1 MARATR
7 GGDEKKWKGEDDV
20 NRRATY
26 AQSRA
31 AFKEREEEM
40 TTLTSIKSVSQ
51 DGSGQYV
58 SPANGMD
65 LQVLGVSRQ
74 LKSGKEIL
82 SDVSFSVE
90 PGELVAIVGGSGAGK
105 TTLLNALAGVA
116 PPTSGRVLYDGRD
129 YYENIDEFRHSLGY
143 VPQDDIIHRDLPLE
157 ATLRYSAHLRLP
169 ADSSSTEKEMA
180 VQEALNVLG
189 LAERSALPVK
199 ALSGGQRKRASI
211 GVELLTR
218 PRIFFLDEPTS
229 GLDPAMSAELMR
241 LLRGLANDG
250 CTIVLTTH
258 VTQDIG
264 VCDKVVVLARDGH
277 LAFYGPPRRSL
288 EYFESSAFDEIYL
301 RIAEDEPSTWSRRYR
316 SSSDFRGPAHESA
329 PTWSVEDDRRKRPV
343 GSFSQWL
350 LLTRRNFDML
360 WRTPLTLAILFG
372 SPLMVI
378 LMFAMLFKG
387 SAFDHE
393 NPSPS
398 ATIMILFW
406 VAFGAFFFGLTYGL
420 LQICTEFPIFF
431 RERLV
436 NVRILPYVA
445 SKVAVLGP
453 VLIFICIL
461 MLGVLRVFDRL
472 PALGLETYAEMSV
485 TLILSAFAALALGLL
500 TSALVSS
507 PEQATMAMPMLCFP
521 QVLFSGAILPVPI
534 MAFLGK
540 TMSVFMSDRWSFESL
555 GHSVGLSAL
564 FANGA
569 SPLGPPLLA
578 QYGDSFSRPVIETW
592 LIMSVFTVIFL
603 AATCLVLKRKSSAST
618 S

>member
-1 MARATR
+1 MVKTLSIAEDRFNEGGPAPR
-7 GGDEKKWKGEDDV
+7 GMQLE
-20 NRRATY
+20 A
-26 AQSRA
+26 
-31 AFKEREEEM
+31 
-40 TTLTSIKSVSQ
+40 I
-51 DGSGQYV
+51 
-58 SPANGMD
+58 
-65 LQVLGVSRQ
+65 GVSRE
-74 LKSGKEIL
+74 LKSGKALL
-82 SDVSFSVE
+82 SDVSFSIE
-90 PGELVAIVGGSGAGK
+90 PGELVAILGGSGAGK

-116 PPTSGRVLYDGRD
+116 PPTSGRVRYDGRD

-157 ATLRYSAHLRLP
+157 TTLRYSAHLRLP
-169 ADSSSTEKEMA
+169 SDSSPTEREMA
-180 VQEALNVLG
+180 VQEALQVLG

-241 LLRGLANDG
+241 LLRGIADDG

-258 VTQDIG
+258 VTQDID
-264 VCDKVVVLARDGH
+264 VCDKVIVLARDGH
-277 LAFYGPPRRSL
+277 LAFYGPPRRAL
-288 EYFESSAFDEIYL
+288 EYFDASAFDEIYM
-301 RIAEDEPSTWSRRYR
+301 RIAEDEPSIWSGRFR
-316 SSSDFRGPAHESA
+316 SSTDFRGPGHGSA
-329 PTWSVEDDRRKRPV
+329 LTSAVSAAREQKSV
-343 GSFSQWL
+343 GSFRQWL
-350 LLTRRNFDML
+350 LLTRRSFDML
-360 WRTPLTLAILFG
+360 WRSPLTLAILLG

-387 SAFDHE
+387 GAFDHE

-461 MLGVLRVFDRL
+461 MLGVLMVSDRL
-472 PALGLETYAEMSV
+472 PSLGFETYAEMSV

-507 PEQATMAMPMLCFP
+507 PEQATIAMPMLCFP

-540 TMSVFMSDRWSFESL
+540 TMSAFMSDRWSFESL
-555 GHSVGLSAL
+555 GHSIGLNAL
-564 FANGA
+564 FANGD

-578 QYGDSFSRPVIETW
+578 QYGDSFSRPVTETW
-592 LIMSVFTVIFL
+592 LIMIAFTAVFLTS
-603 AATCLVLKRKSSAST
+603 TCIVLKRKSSAPI
-618 S
+618 

>member
-1 MARATR
+1 MVKTLSIAEDPSDEIGPAQR
-7 GGDEKKWKGEDDV
+7 GMELEAIGISRKLKGG
-20 NRRATY
+20 R
-26 AQSRA
+26 
-31 AFKEREEEM
+31 
-40 TTLTSIKSVSQ
+40 TLL
-51 DGSGQYV
+51 
-58 SPANGMD
+58 N
-65 LQVLGVSRQ
+65 
-74 LKSGKEIL
+74 
-82 SDVSFSVE
+82 DVSFSIQR
-90 PGELVAIVGGSGAGK
+90 GELVAIIGGSGAGK
-105 TTLLNALAGVA
+105 TTLLNALAGVT
-116 PPTSGRVLYDGRD
+116 PPTSGQVRYDGRD
-129 YYENIDEFRHSLGY
+129 YYENIDEFRHALGY
-143 VPQDDIIHRDLPLE
+143 VPQDDIIHRDLPL
-157 ATLRYSAHLRLP
+157 ATTLRYSAHLRLP

-180 VQEALNVLG
+180 VQEALDVLG

-241 LLRGLANDG
+241 LLRQLADDG

-264 VCDKVVVLARDGH
+264 VCDKVIVLARDGH
-277 LAFYGPPRRSL
+277 LAFQGPPRRAL
-288 EYFESSAFDEIYL
+288 EYFDASSFDEIYV
-301 RIAEDEPSTWSRRYR
+301 RVAEDEPSILSGRFR
-316 SSSDFRGPAHESA
+316 SSIDFRGPGPESVPA
-329 PTWSVEDDRRKRPV
+329 WASEDEREQKTV
-343 GSFSQWL
+343 GSFRQWL

-360 WRTPLTLAILFG
+360 WRSPLTLAILVG

-378 LMFAMLFKG
+378 LMFAMLFTG
-387 SAFDHE
+387 GAFDPQ

-461 MLGVLRVFDRL
+461 MLGVLRAFDRL

-500 TSALVSS
+500 MSALVSN
-507 PEQATMAMPMLCFP
+507 PEQATIALPMLCFP

-534 MAFLGK
+534 MAILGK
-540 TMSVFMSDRWSFESL
+540 TTSVFMSDRWSFESL
-555 GHSVGLSAL
+555 GHSVGLNAL
-564 FANGA
+564 FANGV
-569 SPLGPPLLA
+569 SPLGPPLLT

-592 LIMSVFTVIFL
+592 LIMVAFTLVFL
-603 AATCLVLKRKSSAST
+603 ASTCIVLTRKSSARAS
-618 S
+618 

>member
-1 MARATR
+1 M
-7 GGDEKKWKGEDDV
+7 EL
-20 NRRATY
+20 
-26 AQSRA
+26 RA
-31 AFKEREEEM
+31 AG
-40 TTLTSIKSVSQ
+40 I
-51 DGSGQYV
+51 
-58 SPANGMD
+58 
-65 LQVLGVSRQ
+65 SRK
-74 LKSGKEIL
+74 LKSGKTL
-82 SDVSFSVE
+82 LNDVSFAIE
-90 PGELVAIVGGSGAGK
+90 PGQLVAIVGGSGAGK

-129 YYENIDEFRHSLGY
+129 YYENIDQFRQSLGY

-157 ATLRYSAHLRLP
+157 STLRYSARLRLP
-169 ADSSSTEKEMA
+169 AGASPDEKERA

-189 LAERSALPVK
+189 LAERSDLPVK

-218 PRIFFLDEPTS
+218 PRVFFLDEPTS
-229 GLDPAMSAELMR
+229 GLDPAMAAELMR
-241 LLRGLANDG
+241 LLRRLTDDG
-250 CTIVLTTH
+250 CTVVLTTH

-264 VCDKVVVLARDGH
+264 VCDNVVLLTRDGH
-277 LAFYGPPRRSL
+277 LAFYGPPPSAL
-288 EYFESSAFDEIYL
+288 EYFEASAFDEIYTRL
-301 RIAEDEPSTWSRRYR
+301 AEDEPGTWGARFRFSRDVPEPDHRPE
-316 SSSDFRGPAHESA
+316 PAW
-329 PTWSVEDDRRKRPV
+329 PVEGEAAARPV
-343 GSFSQWL
+343 GSFRQWL

-360 WRTPLTLAILFG
+360 WRSPQTLAILLG

-387 SAFDHE
+387 GAFDLA

-436 NVRILPYVA
+436 NLRILPYVA

-453 VLIFICIL
+453 VLIVICIL
-461 MLGVLRVFDRL
+461 MLGVLRLFDRL
-472 PALGLETYAEMSV
+472 PALGLETYGEMSV

-507 PEQATMAMPMLCFP
+507 PEQATIALPMICFP

-534 MAFLGK
+534 MAFAGK
-540 TMSVFMSDRWSFESL
+540 ATSALMSDRWSFESL
-555 GHSVGLSAL
+555 GHSAELNTL

-578 QYGDSFSRPVIETW
+578 QYGDSFSRSAVETW
-592 LIMSVFTVIFL
+592 LIMTAFTVVFL
-603 AATCLVLKRKSSAST
+603 AATCLVLKRKSSI
-618 S
+618 

>member
-1 MARATR
+1 MDPKAIKRN
-7 GGDEKKWKGEDDV
+7 GYEKTMSKG
-20 NRRATY
+20 APTY
-26 AQSRA
+26 AESRGRVQG
-31 AFKEREEEM
+31 KM
-40 TTLTSIKSVSQ
+40 LSVSQ

-65 LQVLGVSRQ
+65 LRVLGVSRK

-105 TTLLNALAGVA
+105 TTLLNAIAGVA

-157 ATLRYSAHLRLP
+157 TTLRYSAHLRLP
-169 ADSSSTEKEMA
+169 ADSSATEKERVIQGAM
-180 VQEALNVLG
+180 NVLG
-189 LAERSALPVK
+189 LAERAALPVR

-211 GVELLTR
+211 GVELLTS

-229 GLDPAMSAELMR
+229 GLDPAMSSELMR
-241 LLRGLANDG
+241 LLRRLADDG
-250 CTIVLTTH
+250 CTVVLTTH

-264 VCDKVVVLARDGH
+264 VCDKVIFLARDGH
-277 LAFYGPPRRSL
+277 LAFYGPPRRAL
-288 EYFESSAFDEIYL
+288 EYFEAAAFDEIYV
-301 RIAEDEPSTWSRRYR
+301 RIAQDEPNVWDERFRTSK
-316 SSSDFRGPAHESA
+316 DFRATGEGS
-329 PTWSVEDDRRKRPV
+329 TSTIFSVEDERGQKPV
-343 GSFSQWL
+343 GSFRQWL

-360 WRTPLTLAILFG
+360 WRSPLTLAILLG

-387 SAFDHE
+387 GAFDPQ

-398 ATIMILFW
+398 AAIMILFW

-436 NVRILPYVA
+436 NLRILPYVG

-453 VLIFICIL
+453 VLILICIL
-461 MLGVLRVFDRL
+461 MLSVLRAFDRL
-472 PALGLETYAEMSV
+472 PALGFETYAEMSV
-485 TLILSAFAALALGLL
+485 TLVLSAFAALALGLL
-500 TSALVSS
+500 TSALVSR
-507 PEQATMAMPMLCFP
+507 PEQATIAMPMLCFP

-540 TMSVFMSDRWSFESL
+540 ALSVLMSDRWSFESL
-555 GHSVGLSAL
+555 GHSVGLNAL

-569 SPLGPPLLA
+569 SPLGPPLQA
-578 QYGDSFSRPVIETW
+578 QYAESFSRPAIETW
-592 LIMSVFTVIFL
+592 VIMIAFTVVFL
-603 AATCLVLKRKSSAST
+603 TMTCVVLKRKSSAQAS
-618 S
+618 

>member
-1 MARATR
+1 MELEA
-7 GGDEKKWKGEDDV
+7 
-20 NRRATY
+20 
-26 AQSRA
+26 
-31 AFKEREEEM
+31 
-40 TTLTSIKSVSQ
+40 I
-51 DGSGQYV
+51 
-58 SPANGMD
+58 
-65 LQVLGVSRQ
+65 GVSRE
-74 LKSGKEIL
+74 LKSGKALLNDI
-82 SDVSFSVE
+82 SFSIE

-116 PPTSGRVLYDGRD
+116 PPTSGHVRYDGRD
-129 YYENIDEFRHSLGY
+129 YYENIDEFRHALGY

-157 ATLRYSAHLRLP
+157 TTLRYSAHLRLP
-169 ADSSSTEKEMA
+169 ADSSPTEKEMA

-241 LLRGLANDG
+241 LLRRLADDG

-264 VCDKVVVLARDGH
+264 VCDKVIVLARDGH
-277 LAFYGPPRRSL
+277 LAFHGPPQRAL
-288 EYFESSAFDEIYL
+288 EYFDAAAFDEIYV
-301 RIAEDEPSTWSRRYR
+301 RVAEDEPSTWSGRFR
-316 SSSDFRGPAHESA
+316 SSTDFRGPGPGSA
-329 PTWSVEDDRRKRPV
+329 PAWAVADERGQKAV
-343 GSFSQWL
+343 GSFRQWL

-360 WRTPLTLAILFG
+360 WRSPLTLAILLG

-387 SAFDHE
+387 GAFDNE

-461 MLGVLRVFDRL
+461 MLGVLKVSDRL
-472 PALGLETYAEMSV
+472 PALGFEIYAEMSV

-500 TSALVSS
+500 MSALVSN
-507 PEQATMAMPMLCFP
+507 PEQATIALPMLCFP

-540 TMSVFMSDRWSFESL
+540 TMSALMSDRWSFESL
-555 GHSVGLSAL
+555 GHSVGLNAL

-592 LIMSVFTVIFL
+592 LIMIVFTVVFL
-603 AATCLVLKRKSSAST
+603 ASTCIVLKRKSSAQAS
-618 S
+618 

>member
-1 MARATR
+1 MLKTFSMAEDRSDNGTPSSR
-7 GGDEKKWKGEDDV
+7 GMELK
-20 NRRATY
+20 A
-26 AQSRA
+26 
-31 AFKEREEEM
+31 
-40 TTLTSIKSVSQ
+40 I
-51 DGSGQYV
+51 
-58 SPANGMD
+58 
-65 LQVLGVSRQ
+65 GVSRM
-74 LKSGKEIL
+74 LKSGKTL
-82 SDVSFSVE
+82 LNDVSFAIE
-90 PGELVAIVGGSGAGK
+90 PGQLVAIVGGSGAGK

-143 VPQDDIIHRDLPLE
+143 VPQDDIIHRDLPLGS
-157 ATLRYSAHLRLP
+157 TLRYSAHLRLP
-169 ADSSSTEKEMA
+169 AGSSATEKERA

-189 LAERSALPVK
+189 LAERSDLPVK

-218 PRIFFLDEPTS
+218 PRVFFLDEPTS

-241 LLRGLANDG
+241 LLRRLADDG
-250 CTIVLTTH
+250 CTVVLTTH

-264 VCDKVVVLARDGH
+264 VCDNVVFLAPDGH
-277 LAFYGPPRRSL
+277 LAFYGPPRRAL
-288 EYFESSAFDEIYL
+288 EYFEASAFDEIYL
-301 RIAEDEPSTWSRRYR
+301 RIAEDEPSAWSGRFR
-316 SSSDFRGPAHESA
+316 SSRDFRGLGHESA
-329 PTWSVEDDRRKRPV
+329 PAWSVEDESGGRPV
-343 GSFSQWL
+343 GSFRQWL

-360 WRTPLTLAILFG
+360 WRSPLTLAVLLG

-378 LMFAMLFKG
+378 SMFAMLFKG
-387 SAFDHE
+387 DAFDLA

-436 NVRILPYVA
+436 NLRILPYVG

-453 VLIFICIL
+453 VLILICIL

-507 PEQATMAMPMLCFP
+507 PEQATIAMPMLCFP

-534 MAFLGK
+534 MAFVGK
-540 TMSVFMSDRWSFESL
+540 AMSVLMSDRWSFESL
-555 GHSVGLSAL
+555 GHSAGLNAL

-578 QYGDSFSRPVIETW
+578 QYGDSFSRPVVETW
-592 LIMSVFTVIFL
+592 LIMTAFTVVFL
-603 AATCLVLKRKSSAST
+603 AATCLVLKKKSSAST

>member
-1 MARATR
+1 VR
-7 GGDEKKWKGEDDV
+7 
-20 NRRATY
+20 
-26 AQSRA
+26 
-31 AFKEREEEM
+31 
-40 TTLTSIKSVSQ
+40 
-51 DGSGQYV
+51 
-58 SPANGMD
+58 
-65 LQVLGVSRQ
+65 
-74 LKSGKEIL
+74 
-82 SDVSFSVE
+82 
-90 PGELVAIVGGSGAGK
+90 
-105 TTLLNALAGVA
+105 
-116 PPTSGRVLYDGRD
+116 YDGRD

-143 VPQDDIIHRDLPLE
+143 VPQDDIIHRDLPLDT
-157 ATLRYSAHLRLP
+157 TLRYSAHLRLP

-189 LAERSALPVK
+189 LAERSTLPVK

-241 LLRGLANDG
+241 LLRQLADDG

-264 VCDKVVVLARDGH
+264 VCDKVIVLARDGH
-277 LAFYGPPRRSL
+277 LAFHGPPHRAL
-288 EYFESSAFDEIYL
+288 EYFEASSFDEIYV
-301 RIAEDEPSTWSRRYR
+301 RVAEDEPSILSGRFR
-316 SSSDFRGPAHESA
+316 SSTDFRGPGPESA
-329 PTWSVEDDRRKRPV
+329 PAWAMEGEREQKTV
-343 GSFSQWL
+343 GSFRQWL

-360 WRTPLTLAILFG
+360 WRSPLTLAILLG

-387 SAFDHE
+387 GAFDPE

-436 NVRILPYVA
+436 NVRIVPYVA

-461 MLGVLRVFDRL
+461 MLGVLKASDRL
-472 PALGLETYAEMSV
+472 PALGFAIYAEMSV

-500 TSALVSS
+500 MSALVSN
-507 PEQATMAMPMLCFP
+507 PEQATIALPMLCFP
-521 QVLFSGAILPVPI
+521 QVLFSGAILPVSI

-540 TMSVFMSDRWSFESL
+540 TTSVFMSDRWSFESL
-555 GHSVGLSAL
+555 GHSVGLNAL
-564 FANGA
+564 FADGA

-592 LIMSVFTVIFL
+592 LIMIAFTVVFL
-603 AATCLVLKRKSSAST
+603 ASTCIVLKRKSSVT
-618 S
+618 R

>member
-1 MARATR
+1 MVKTLSIA
-7 GGDEKKWKGEDDV
+7 EDRSHED
-20 NRRATY
+20 
-26 AQSRA
+26 
-31 AFKEREEEM
+31 
-40 TTLTSIKSVSQ
+40 
-51 DGSGQYV
+51 
-58 SPANGMD
+58 SPAPRGME
-65 LQVLGVSRQ
+65 LEAIGVSRK
-74 LKSGKEIL
+74 LKSGKALLNDI
-82 SDVSFSVE
+82 SFSIE

-116 PPTSGRVLYDGRD
+116 PPTSGHVRYDGRD
-129 YYENIDEFRHSLGY
+129 YYENIDEFRHALGY

-157 ATLRYSAHLRLP
+157 TTLRYSAHLRLP
-169 ADSSSTEKEMA
+169 ADSSPTEKEMA

-241 LLRGLANDG
+241 LLRRLADDG

-264 VCDKVVVLARDGH
+264 VCDKVIVLARDGH
-277 LAFYGPPRRSL
+277 LAFHGPPQRAL
-288 EYFESSAFDEIYL
+288 EYFDAAAFDEIYV
-301 RIAEDEPSTWSRRYR
+301 RVAEDEPSTWSGRFR
-316 SSSDFRGPAHESA
+316 SSTDFRGPGPGSA
-329 PTWSVEDDRRKRPV
+329 PAWAVADERGQKAV
-343 GSFSQWL
+343 GSFRQWL

-360 WRTPLTLAILFG
+360 WRSPLTLAILLG

-387 SAFDHE
+387 GAFDNE

-461 MLGVLRVFDRL
+461 MLGVLKVSDRL
-472 PALGLETYAEMSV
+472 PALGFEIYAEMSV

-500 TSALVSS
+500 MSALVSN
-507 PEQATMAMPMLCFP
+507 PEQATIALPMLCFP

-540 TMSVFMSDRWSFESL
+540 TMSALMSDRWSFESL
-555 GHSVGLSAL
+555 GHSVGLNAL

-592 LIMSVFTVIFL
+592 LIMIVFTVVFL
-603 AATCLVLKRKSSAST
+603 ASTCIVLKRKSSAQAS
-618 S
+618 

>member
-1 MARATR
+1 MELEA
-7 GGDEKKWKGEDDV
+7 
-20 NRRATY
+20 
-26 AQSRA
+26 
-31 AFKEREEEM
+31 
-40 TTLTSIKSVSQ
+40 I
-51 DGSGQYV
+51 
-58 SPANGMD
+58 
-65 LQVLGVSRQ
+65 GVSRK
-74 LKSGKEIL
+74 LKSGKAL
-82 SDVSFSVE
+82 LNDVSFSIA

-116 PPTSGRVLYDGRD
+116 PPTSGHVRYDGRD
-129 YYENIDEFRHSLGY
+129 YYENIDEFRHALGY

-157 ATLRYSAHLRLP
+157 TTLRYSAHLRLP
-169 ADSSSTEKEMA
+169 ADSSPTEKEMA
-180 VQEALNVLG
+180 VQEALHVLG

-241 LLRGLANDG
+241 LLRRLADDG

-264 VCDKVVVLARDGH
+264 VCDKVIVLARDGH
-277 LAFYGPPRRSL
+277 LAFHGPPQRAL
-288 EYFESSAFDEIYL
+288 EYFDAAAFDEIYV
-301 RIAEDEPSTWSRRYR
+301 RVAEDEPSTWSERFR
-316 SSSDFRGPAHESA
+316 SSTDFRGPGPGSA
-329 PTWSVEDDRRKRPV
+329 PAWAVADERGQKAV
-343 GSFSQWL
+343 GSFRQWL

-360 WRTPLTLAILFG
+360 WRSPLTLAILLG

-387 SAFDHE
+387 GAFDNE

-461 MLGVLRVFDRL
+461 MLGVLKVSDRL
-472 PALGLETYAEMSV
+472 PALGFEIYAEMSV

-500 TSALVSS
+500 MSALVSN
-507 PEQATMAMPMLCFP
+507 PEQATIALPMLCFP

-540 TMSVFMSDRWSFESL
+540 TMSALMSDRWSFESL
-555 GHSVGLSAL
+555 GHSVGLNAL

-592 LIMSVFTVIFL
+592 LIMIVFTVVFL
-603 AATCLVLKRKSSAST
+603 ASTCIVLKRKSSAQAS
-618 S
+618 

>member
-1 MARATR
+1 M
-7 GGDEKKWKGEDDV
+7 ELK
-20 NRRATY
+20 
-26 AQSRA
+26 
-31 AFKEREEEM
+31 
-40 TTLTSIKSVSQ
+40 
-51 DGSGQYV
+51 
-58 SPANGMD
+58 
-65 LQVLGVSRQ
+65 VLGVSRK

-82 SDVSFSVE
+82 SDVSFTVE

-105 TTLLNALAGVA
+105 STLLNAIAGVA
-116 PPTSGRVLYDGRD
+116 PPTSGRILYDGRD

-157 ATLRYSAHLRLP
+157 TTLRYSAHLRLP
-169 ADSSSTEKEMA
+169 ADSSATEKERV
-180 VQEALNVLG
+180 VQGAMNVLG
-189 LAERSALPVK
+189 LAERAAIPVR

-211 GVELLTR
+211 GVELLTS

-229 GLDPAMSAELMR
+229 GLDPAMSSELMR
-241 LLRGLANDG
+241 LLRRLADDG
-250 CTIVLTTH
+250 CTVVLTTH

-264 VCDKVVVLARDGH
+264 VCDKVIFLARDGH
-277 LAFYGPPRRSL
+277 LAFFGPPRRAL
-288 EYFESSAFDEIYL
+288 EYFEAAAFDEIYL
-301 RIAEDEPSTWSRRYR
+301 RVAQDEPNAWDERFRTSK
-316 SSSDFRGPAHESA
+316 DFRTTGEGSA
-329 PTWSVEDDRRKRPV
+329 STILSVEDERGQKPV
-343 GSFSQWL
+343 GSFRQWL
-350 LLTRRNFDML
+350 ILTRRNFDML
-360 WRTPLTLAILFG
+360 WRSPLTLAILLG

-387 SAFDHE
+387 GAFDPQ

-436 NVRILPYVA
+436 NLRILPYVG

-453 VLIFICIL
+453 VLILICIL
-461 MLGVLRVFDRL
+461 MLGVLRAFDRL

-485 TLILSAFAALALGLL
+485 TLVLSAFAALALGLL
-500 TSALVSS
+500 TSALVSR
-507 PEQATMAMPMLCFP
+507 PEQATIAMPMLCFP
-521 QVLFSGAILPVPI
+521 QVLFSGAILPVPV

-540 TMSVFMSDRWSFESL
+540 AMSVVMSDRWSFESL
-555 GHSVGLSAL
+555 GHSVGLNAL

-578 QYGDSFSRPVIETW
+578 QYEGSFSRPVIETW
-592 LIMSVFTVIFL
+592 LIMIAFTVVFL
-603 AATCLVLKRKSSAST
+603 TMTCVVLERKSRQAS
-618 S
+618 

>member
-1 MARATR
+1 MVKTLSIAEDRFNEGGPAPR
-7 GGDEKKWKGEDDV
+7 GMQLE
-20 NRRATY
+20 A
-26 AQSRA
+26 
-31 AFKEREEEM
+31 
-40 TTLTSIKSVSQ
+40 I
-51 DGSGQYV
+51 
-58 SPANGMD
+58 
-65 LQVLGVSRQ
+65 GVSRE
-74 LKSGKEIL
+74 LKSGKAL
-82 SDVSFSVE
+82 LNDVSFSIE
-90 PGELVAIVGGSGAGK
+90 PGELVAILGGSGAGK

-116 PPTSGRVLYDGRD
+116 PPTSGRVRYDGRD

-157 ATLRYSAHLRLP
+157 TTLRYSAHLRLP
-169 ADSSSTEKEMA
+169 SDSSPTEREMA
-180 VQEALNVLG
+180 VQEALQVLG

-241 LLRGLANDG
+241 LLRGIADDG

-258 VTQDIG
+258 VTQDID
-264 VCDKVVVLARDGH
+264 VCDKVIVLARDGH
-277 LAFYGPPRRSL
+277 LAFYGPPRRAL
-288 EYFESSAFDEIYL
+288 EYFDASAFDEIYM
-301 RIAEDEPSTWSRRYR
+301 RIAEDEPSIWSGRFR
-316 SSSDFRGPAHESA
+316 SSTDFRGPGHGSA
-329 PTWSVEDDRRKRPV
+329 LTSAVSAAREQKSV
-343 GSFSQWL
+343 GSFRQWL
-350 LLTRRNFDML
+350 LLTRRSFDML
-360 WRTPLTLAILFG
+360 WRSPLTLAILLG

-387 SAFDHE
+387 GAFDHE

-461 MLGVLRVFDRL
+461 MLGVLMVSDRL
-472 PALGLETYAEMSV
+472 PSLGFETYAEMSV

-507 PEQATMAMPMLCFP
+507 PEQATIAMPMLCFP

-540 TMSVFMSDRWSFESL
+540 TMSAFMSDRWSFESL
-555 GHSVGLSAL
+555 GHSIGLNAL
-564 FANGA
+564 FANGD

-578 QYGDSFSRPVIETW
+578 QYGDSFSQPVTETW
-592 LIMSVFTVIFL
+592 LIMIAFTAVFLTS
-603 AATCLVLKRKSSAST
+603 TCIVLKRKSSASI
-618 S
+618 

>member
-1 MARATR
+1 MVKTLSIAEDRFNEGGPAPR
-7 GGDEKKWKGEDDV
+7 GMQLE
-20 NRRATY
+20 A
-26 AQSRA
+26 
-31 AFKEREEEM
+31 
-40 TTLTSIKSVSQ
+40 I
-51 DGSGQYV
+51 
-58 SPANGMD
+58 
-65 LQVLGVSRQ
+65 GVSRE
-74 LKSGKEIL
+74 LKSGKAL
-82 SDVSFSVE
+82 LNDVSFSIE
-90 PGELVAIVGGSGAGK
+90 PGELVAILGGSGAGK

-116 PPTSGRVLYDGRD
+116 PPTSGRVRYDGRD

-157 ATLRYSAHLRLP
+157 TTLRYSAHLRLP
-169 ADSSSTEKEMA
+169 SDSSPTEREMA
-180 VQEALNVLG
+180 VQEALQVLG

-241 LLRGLANDG
+241 LLRGIADDG

-258 VTQDIG
+258 VTQDID
-264 VCDKVVVLARDGH
+264 VCDKVIVLARDGH
-277 LAFYGPPRRSL
+277 LAFYGPPRRAL
-288 EYFESSAFDEIYL
+288 EYFDASAFDEIYM
-301 RIAEDEPSTWSRRYR
+301 RIAEDEPSIWSGRFR
-316 SSSDFRGPAHESA
+316 SSTDFRGPGHGSA
-329 PTWSVEDDRRKRPV
+329 LTSAVSAAREQKSV
-343 GSFSQWL
+343 GSFRQWL
-350 LLTRRNFDML
+350 LLTRRSFDML
-360 WRTPLTLAILFG
+360 WRSPLTLAILLG

-387 SAFDHE
+387 GAFDHE

-461 MLGVLRVFDRL
+461 MLGVLMVSDRL
-472 PALGLETYAEMSV
+472 PSLGFETYAEMSV

-507 PEQATMAMPMLCFP
+507 PEQATIAMPMLCFP

-540 TMSVFMSDRWSFESL
+540 TMSAFMSDRWSFESL
-555 GHSVGLSAL
+555 GHSIGLNAL
-564 FANGA
+564 FANGD

-578 QYGDSFSRPVIETW
+578 QYGDSFSRPVTETW
-592 LIMSVFTVIFL
+592 LIMIAFTAVFLTS
-603 AATCLVLKRKSSAST
+603 TCIVLKRKSSAPI
-618 S
+618 

>member
-1 MARATR
+1 MVKTLLIAEDRS
-7 GGDEKKWKGEDDV
+7 DEG
-20 NRRATY
+20 
-26 AQSRA
+26 
-31 AFKEREEEM
+31 
-40 TTLTSIKSVSQ
+40 
-51 DGSGQYV
+51 
-58 SPANGMD
+58 SPAPRGMA
-65 LQVLGVSRQ
+65 LEAIGVSRK
-74 LKSGKEIL
+74 LKGGKAL
-82 SDVSFSVE
+82 LNDVSFSIE
-90 PGELVAIVGGSGAGK
+90 PAEMVAIVGGSGAGK

-116 PPTSGRVLYDGRD
+116 PPTSGQVRYDGRD

-157 ATLRYSAHLRLP
+157 TTLRYSAHLRLP
-169 ADSSSTEKEMA
+169 ADSSPTEKEMA
-180 VQEALNVLG
+180 VQDALNVLG

-229 GLDPAMSAELMR
+229 VLDPATSAELMR
-241 LLRGLANDG
+241 LVRGLANDG
-250 CTIVLTTH
+250 CTVVLTTH
-258 VTQDIG
+258 VTQHIG
-264 VCDKVVVLARDGH
+264 VCDKVVFLARDGH
-277 LAFYGPPRRSL
+277 LAFYGPPRRAL
-288 EYFESSAFDEIYL
+288 EYFEASAFDEIYL
-301 RIAEDEPSTWSRRYR
+301 RIAEDEPTIWSGRYR
-316 SSSDFRGPAHESA
+316 SSSDFPGPAHESA
-329 PTWSVEDDRRKRPV
+329 PSWSVEDERGGRPV

-360 WRTPLTLAILFG
+360 WRTPLTLAILLG

-387 SAFDHE
+387 GAFDHE
-393 NPSPS
+393 NPSPN

-453 VLIFICIL
+453 VLIFVCIL

-472 PALGLETYAEMSV
+472 PALEPETYAEMSV

-507 PEQATMAMPMLCFP
+507 PEQATIAMPMLCFP

-540 TMSVFMSDRWSFESL
+540 TMSVCMSDRGSFESL
-555 GHSVGLSAL
+555 GHSVGLNAL

-592 LIMSVFTVIFL
+592 LIMVVFTVVFL
-603 AATCLVLKRKSSAST
+603 TSTCIVLKRKSSAQAS
-618 S
+618 

>member
-1 MARATR
+1 MVKTLLIAEDRS
-7 GGDEKKWKGEDDV
+7 DEG
-20 NRRATY
+20 
-26 AQSRA
+26 
-31 AFKEREEEM
+31 
-40 TTLTSIKSVSQ
+40 
-51 DGSGQYV
+51 
-58 SPANGMD
+58 SPAPRGMA
-65 LQVLGVSRQ
+65 LEAIGVSRK
-74 LKSGKEIL
+74 LKGGKAL
-82 SDVSFSVE
+82 LNDVSFSIE
-90 PGELVAIVGGSGAGK
+90 PAEMVAIVGGSGAGK

-116 PPTSGRVLYDGRD
+116 PPTSGQVRYDGRD

-157 ATLRYSAHLRLP
+157 TTLRYSAHLRLP
-169 ADSSSTEKEMA
+169 ADSSPTEKEMA
-180 VQEALNVLG
+180 VQDALNVLG

-229 GLDPAMSAELMR
+229 GLDPATSAELMR

-250 CTIVLTTH
+250 CTVVLTTH

-264 VCDKVVVLARDGH
+264 VCDKVVFLARDGH
-277 LAFYGPPRRSL
+277 LAFYGPPRRAL
-288 EYFESSAFDEIYL
+288 EYFEASAFDEIYL
-301 RIAEDEPSTWSRRYR
+301 RIAEDEPTIWSGRYR
-316 SSSDFRGPAHESA
+316 SSSDFPGPAHESA
-329 PTWSVEDDRRKRPV
+329 PSWSVEDERGGRPV

-360 WRTPLTLAILFG
+360 WRTPLTLAILLG

-387 SAFDHE
+387 GAFDHE
-393 NPSPS
+393 NPSPN

-453 VLIFICIL
+453 VLIFVCIL
-461 MLGVLRVFDRL
+461 MLGVVRVFDRL
-472 PALGLETYAEMSV
+472 PALEPETYAEMSV

-507 PEQATMAMPMLCFP
+507 PEQATIAMPMLCFP

-555 GHSVGLSAL
+555 GHSVGLNAL

-592 LIMSVFTVIFL
+592 LIMVVFTVVFL
-603 AATCLVLKRKSSAST
+603 TSTCIVLKRKSSAQAS
-618 S
+618 

>member
-1 MARATR
+1 
-7 GGDEKKWKGEDDV
+7 
-20 NRRATY
+20 
-26 AQSRA
+26 
-31 AFKEREEEM
+31 
-40 TTLTSIKSVSQ
+40 
-51 DGSGQYV
+51 
-58 SPANGMD
+58 
-65 LQVLGVSRQ
+65 
-74 LKSGKEIL
+74 
-82 SDVSFSVE
+82 
-90 PGELVAIVGGSGAGK
+90 
-105 TTLLNALAGVA
+105 
-116 PPTSGRVLYDGRD
+116 
-129 YYENIDEFRHSLGY
+129 
-143 VPQDDIIHRDLPLE
+143 
-157 ATLRYSAHLRLP
+157 
-169 ADSSSTEKEMA
+169 MA

-241 LLRGLANDG
+241 LLRQLADDG

-264 VCDKVVVLARDGH
+264 VCDKVIVLARDGH
-277 LAFYGPPRRSL
+277 LAFYGPPRRAL
-288 EYFESSAFDEIYL
+288 EYFEASAFDEIYM
-301 RIAEDEPSTWSRRYR
+301 RIAEDEPSIWSGRFR
-316 SSSDFRGPAHESA
+316 SSTDFRGPGPGSA
-329 PTWSVEDDRRKRPV
+329 PTWAMEEQREQKTV
-343 GSFSQWL
+343 GSLRQWV

-360 WRTPLTLAILFG
+360 WRSPLTLAILLG

-387 SAFDHE
+387 GAFDYE

-431 RERLV
+431 RERRV
-436 NVRILPYVA
+436 NVRIVPYVA

-461 MLGVLRVFDRL
+461 MLGVLKVSDRL
-472 PALGLETYAEMSV
+472 PALGFEIYAEMSV

-500 TSALVSS
+500 MSALVSN
-507 PEQATMAMPMLCFP
+507 PEQATIALPMLCFP

-540 TMSVFMSDRWSFESL
+540 TMSALMSDRWSFESL
-555 GHSVGLSAL
+555 GHSVGLNAL

-592 LIMSVFTVIFL
+592 LIMIVFTVVFL
-603 AATCLVLKRKSSAST
+603 ASTCIVLKRKSSAQAS
-618 S
+618 

>member
-1 MARATR
+1 MELEA
-7 GGDEKKWKGEDDV
+7 
-20 NRRATY
+20 
-26 AQSRA
+26 
-31 AFKEREEEM
+31 
-40 TTLTSIKSVSQ
+40 I
-51 DGSGQYV
+51 
-58 SPANGMD
+58 
-65 LQVLGVSRQ
+65 GVSRK
-74 LKSGKEIL
+74 LKSGKALLNDI
-82 SDVSFSVE
+82 SFSIE

-116 PPTSGRVLYDGRD
+116 PPTSGHVRYDGRD
-129 YYENIDEFRHSLGY
+129 YYENIDEFRHALGY

-157 ATLRYSAHLRLP
+157 TTLRYSAHLRLP
-169 ADSSSTEKEMA
+169 ADSSPTEKEMA

-241 LLRGLANDG
+241 LLRRLADDG

-264 VCDKVVVLARDGH
+264 VCDKVIVLARDGH
-277 LAFYGPPRRSL
+277 LAFHGPPQRAL
-288 EYFESSAFDEIYL
+288 EYFDAAAFDEIYV
-301 RIAEDEPSTWSRRYR
+301 RVAEDEPSTWSGRFR
-316 SSSDFRGPAHESA
+316 SSTDFRGPGPGSA
-329 PTWSVEDDRRKRPV
+329 PAWAVADERGQKAV
-343 GSFSQWL
+343 GSFRQWL

-360 WRTPLTLAILFG
+360 WRSPLTLAILLG

-387 SAFDHE
+387 GAFDND

-461 MLGVLRVFDRL
+461 MLGVLKVSDRL
-472 PALGLETYAEMSV
+472 PALGFEIYAEMSV

-500 TSALVSS
+500 MSALVSN
-507 PEQATMAMPMLCFP
+507 PEQATIALPMLCFP

-540 TMSVFMSDRWSFESL
+540 TMSALMSDRWSFESL
-555 GHSVGLSAL
+555 GHSVGLNAL

-592 LIMSVFTVIFL
+592 LIMIVFTVVFL
-603 AATCLVLKRKSSAST
+603 ASTCIVLKRKSSAQAS
-618 S
+618 